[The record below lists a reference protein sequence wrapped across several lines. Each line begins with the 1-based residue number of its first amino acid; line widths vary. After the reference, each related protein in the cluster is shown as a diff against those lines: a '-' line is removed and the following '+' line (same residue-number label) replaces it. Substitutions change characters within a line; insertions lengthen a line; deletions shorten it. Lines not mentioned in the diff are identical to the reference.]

1 MKKKNLAL
9 FDLDDTL
16 FDGDT
21 EGEWVKYMDKAGL
34 IQDPEFFNKMESFEK
49 SYRQGD
55 LNVDEYSEFLLS
67 PLVGKSLKEL
77 EDKID
82 IFTSDVIERLT
93 DELTEELLKKH
104 REDTKILTSGS
115 LTFLVKVIG
124 QKIGIETCFGTDP
137 EYRDNAFTGK
147 VEGIPNFSE
156 EKVKRIKIW
165 MKSDHFERIFA
176 YSDSIHD
183 LPLLEFSD
191 IPSAISPDKK
201 LRKIAEE
208 RNWLVEGRRNATG
221 SLP

>member
-21 EGEWVKYMDKAGL
+21 EGEWAKYMDQAGL
-34 IQDPEFFNKMESFEK
+34 IQDPEFFNEMESFGK

-55 LNVDEYSEFLLS
+55 LNVDEYSEFLLR
-67 PLVGKSLKEL
+67 PLVGKNLKEL

-82 IFTSDVIERLT
+82 IFTSDVIDRLT
-93 DELTEELLKKH
+93 DELTEELLLKH
-104 REDTKILTSGS
+104 RDDTKILTSGS

-124 QKIGIETCFGTDP
+124 QKMGIETCFGTDP
-137 EYRDNAFTGK
+137 EYKDSVFTGK
-147 VEGIPNFSE
+147 VEGSPNFSE
-156 EKVKRIKIW
+156 EKVRRIKIW
-165 MKSDHFERIFA
+165 MQSNHFEKIFA

-201 LRKIAEE
+201 LLKVAEE
-208 RNWLVEGRRNATG
+208 RMWMVEGRRNITQ

>member
-34 IQDPEFFNKMESFEK
+34 IQDSEFFNKMESFEK

-82 IFTSDVIERLT
+82 MFTSDVIDRFT
-93 DELTEELLKKH
+93 DELTEELLLRH
-104 REDTKILTSGS
+104 RDDTKILTSGS

-124 QKIGIETCFGTDP
+124 QKMGIETCFGTDP
-137 EYRDNAFTGK
+137 EYKNNVFTGK
-147 VEGIPNFSE
+147 VEGVLTFLRRKLE
-156 EKVKRIKIW
+156 ESR
-165 MKSDHFERIFA
+165 F
-176 YSDSIHD
+176 
-183 LPLLEFSD
+183 
-191 IPSAISPDKK
+191 
-201 LRKIAEE
+201 
-208 RNWLVEGRRNATG
+208 G
-221 SLP
+221 

>member
-34 IQDPEFFNKMESFEK
+34 IHDSEFFNKMESFEK

-77 EDKID
+77 EHKID

-93 DELTEELLKKH
+93 DELTEELLLRH
-104 REDTKILTSGS
+104 RDDTKILTSGS

-124 QKIGIETCFGTDP
+124 QKMGIETCFGTDP
-137 EYRDNAFTGK
+137 EYKDSVFTGK
-147 VEGIPNFSE
+147 VEGTPNFSE

-165 MKSDHFERIFA
+165 MKSNHFERIFA

-191 IPSAISPDKK
+191 IPLAISPDKK
-201 LRKIAEE
+201 LRKVAEE
-208 RNWLVEGRRNATG
+208 RKWMVEDRRNATR

>member
-93 DELTEELLKKH
+93 DELTEELLLKH
-104 REDTKILTSGS
+104 RDDKKILTSGS

-124 QKIGIETCFGTDP
+124 QKMGIET
-137 EYRDNAFTGK
+137 
-147 VEGIPNFSE
+147 
-156 EKVKRIKIW
+156 
-165 MKSDHFERIFA
+165 
-176 YSDSIHD
+176 
-183 LPLLEFSD
+183 
-191 IPSAISPDKK
+191 
-201 LRKIAEE
+201 
-208 RNWLVEGRRNATG
+208 
-221 SLP
+221 

>member
-21 EGEWVKYMDKAGL
+21 EGEWVKFMDKAGL
-34 IQDPEFFNKMESFEK
+34 IHDSEFFDKMERFGK
-49 SYRQGD
+49 SYRQGK

-67 PLVGKSLKEL
+67 PLVGKNLKEL

-93 DELTEELLKKH
+93 DELTEELLLKH

-124 QKIGIETCFGTDP
+124 KKMGIENCFGTDP
-137 EYRDNAFTGK
+137 KFENEVFTGK
-147 VEGIPNFSE
+147 VDGNPNFSQ

-165 MKSDHFERIFA
+165 MKSKHFEKIFA

-191 IPSAISPDKK
+191 IPSVISPDKK
-201 LRKIAEE
+201 LRKVAEE
-208 RNWLVEGRRNATG
+208 RKWTIEGRRNATHIH
-221 SLP
+221 P